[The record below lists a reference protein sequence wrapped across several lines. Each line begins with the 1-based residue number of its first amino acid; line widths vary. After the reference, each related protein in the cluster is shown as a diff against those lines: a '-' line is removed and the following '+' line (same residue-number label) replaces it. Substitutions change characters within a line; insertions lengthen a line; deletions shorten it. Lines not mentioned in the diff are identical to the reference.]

1 MISNLSKAYLGSNS
15 NKEYKLITIGKAG
28 RNRLLGIKPNVRGV
42 AMNPVDHPHGGGE
55 GKKSKK
61 SSPRSSWG
69 KMFKWIKTGRKIKYF
84 N

>member
-1 MISNLSKAYLGSNS
+1 
-15 NKEYKLITIGKAG
+15 
-28 RNRLLGIKPNVRGV
+28 
-42 AMNPVDHPHGGGE
+42 MNPVDHPHGGGE

-69 KMFKWIKTGRKIKYF
+69 KMFKWVKTGRKIKYL